1 LNSLRERKKKM
12 ERKNNY
18 RILGIQII
26 LEQKERLSL
35 QGRKKPINFFCVF
48 NKKKKTASDNI
59 KKLREVFYFLLAK
72 SSRFLIEIPHYE
84 SKRKTENDQ

>member
-1 LNSLRERKKKM
+1 M

-48 NKKKKTASDNI
+48 NKKKKTDSQLFFVEMKI
-59 KKLREVFYFLLAK
+59 LQ
-72 SSRFLIEIPHYE
+72 
-84 SKRKTENDQ
+84 RKFIA